1 MGRRIIIRLFRDK
14 HFKNEIHSLD
24 AYYECILSRE
34 INTIRGYWQGVEE
47 GCKKKCMKHHLEA
60 NF

>member
-1 MGRRIIIRLFRDK
+1 MIIRLFRDK